1 MSFGIRGFLSPAIRY
16 IFANQNIDESN
27 LLEVRL
33 RINQPVMM
41 LYTHGEYILSNNTDS
56 EYIVRAEDIRATLD
70 LVSNYSLYA
79 YEQEIKQ
86 GYITV
91 KGGHRVG
98 FTGQVV
104 MEDGRIKTVKHI
116 SFLNIRVAHE
126 VKGCGLKLLPYVI
139 DKGRVLSSLIVSPPG
154 CGKTTLLR
162 DVVRL
167 LSTGTTYLK
176 GVNVGVVD
184 ERSEL
189 AACHMGVPQNEL
201 GLRTDVL
208 DACPKSEG
216 MLMLLRSMSPKVI
229 AVDEIGSRED
239 VEAICYVI
247 NSGCSI
253 FATIHGASVDDI
265 RTRPVLRKL
274 VEERVFE
281 RYIVL
286 DDKNGVGNI
295 VNIFDE
301 RGNELYMPLLSVA
314 N

>member
-41 LYTHGEYILSNNTDS
+41 LYTHGEYILSNSSDS

-116 SFLNIRVAHE
+116 SFLNIRVANWSLFSE
-126 VKGCGLKLLPYVI
+126 V
-139 DKGRVLSSLIVSPPG
+139 R
-154 CGKTTLLR
+154 TL
-162 DVVRL
+162 V
-167 LSTGTTYLK
+167 
-176 GVNVGVVD
+176 
-184 ERSEL
+184 
-189 AACHMGVPQNEL
+189 
-201 GLRTDVL
+201 
-208 DACPKSEG
+208 
-216 MLMLLRSMSPKVI
+216 
-229 AVDEIGSRED
+229 
-239 VEAICYVI
+239 
-247 NSGCSI
+247 
-253 FATIHGASVDDI
+253 
-265 RTRPVLRKL
+265 
-274 VEERVFE
+274 
-281 RYIVL
+281 
-286 DDKNGVGNI
+286 
-295 VNIFDE
+295 
-301 RGNELYMPLLSVA
+301 
-314 N
+314 